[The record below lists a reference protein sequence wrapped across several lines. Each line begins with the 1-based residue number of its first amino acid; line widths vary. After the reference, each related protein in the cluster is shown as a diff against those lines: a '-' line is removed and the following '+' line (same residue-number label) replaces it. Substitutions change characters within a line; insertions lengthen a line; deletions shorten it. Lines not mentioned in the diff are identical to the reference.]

1 MNEQVAGQ
9 PGRSRRIG
17 PLARGVLWVVT
28 VVTLVAGA
36 GVTTTAAL
44 QGGDFFTT
52 GYAPLRTD
60 TAAMVTREI
69 DVEGRRPTDP
79 QNDPGDLARVRI
91 QVRGVE
97 PGQPVFVGIARRA
110 DVERYLRGTAYDEME
125 TFTTDPLR
133 VTWTRRPGAATA
145 PPPGRQPI
153 WAATSRVTG
162 PGTAELQWDKSLGE
176 WMAVAMNA
184 DGSPG
189 VQLEANVGLRFGFL
203 LPVGL
208 GLLALALAGAAGLVA
223 TSPRRRTAQ
232 APSDRLIGP

>member
-1 MNEQVAGQ
+1 M
-9 PGRSRRIG
+9 
-17 PLARGVLWVVT
+17 LWVVT
-28 VVTLVAGA
+28 VVTLLAGA
-36 GVTTTAAL
+36 GVTTAAAL
-44 QGGDFFTT
+44 QGRDFFTT
-52 GYAPLRTD
+52 GYAPLRTGS
-60 TAAMVTREI
+60 AAMVTREI

-91 QVRGVE
+91 QVRGIE
-97 PGQPVFVGIARRA
+97 PGRPVFVGIARRA
-110 DVERYLRGTAYDEME
+110 DVERYLRGTAHDEMS

-133 VTWTRRPGAATA
+133 VSWTRRPGESVA
-145 PPPGRQPI
+145 PPPGEQPF
-153 WAATSRVTG
+153 WVATSQVTG

-203 LPVGL
+203 LPAGL
-208 GLLALALAGAAGLVA
+208 GLLALSLAGGAALVA
-223 TSPRRRTAQ
+223 TRRRAAEPRAVRAAAQ